1 MIMEGIEGI
10 IEFIS
15 DVSEA
20 FHLSSH
26 YYKWEIVGRK
36 VENREIDGIN
46 EEVVVDDGV
55 RVRIGWNGEDYWGSL
70 TKPDGTSYSLYEAY
84 IKMGL
89 VEKYGAFIFCED
101 AEESEDYSIRLEKA
115 LKNELFK
122 CAGMEQRIY
131 IIKELVSNAASLI
144 LSREF
149 RRVSNA
155 MYSITCNGSFSYNDY
170 GTDEEVTIYR
180 DGDKSGILNAFE
192 ITDFL
197 LSNGEGLLFSIG
209 NICHLW
215 NIDLVKA
222 VQEVVNIRGH
232 MELVNWDMF
241 GLREPISVN
250 EPVQAIVGNAKQATV
265 LQRWLVLRSLM
276 EMAVD
281 WRLTDD
287 DNRLNY
293 NKTDIADF
301 LCFLCG
307 GSAQRT
313 RKMLEE
319 DIPPKDVAGIIP
331 YLDKIGLAKVA
342 EYIKKR

>member
-1 MIMEGIEGI
+1 
-10 IEFIS
+10 
-15 DVSEA
+15 
-20 FHLSSH
+20 
-26 YYKWEIVGRK
+26 
-36 VENREIDGIN
+36 
-46 EEVVVDDGV
+46 
-55 RVRIGWNGEDYWGSL
+55 
-70 TKPDGTSYSLYEAY
+70 
-84 IKMGL
+84 MGL

-155 MYSITCNGSFSYNDY
+155 MYSITCNESFSYNDY

-180 DGDKSGILNAFE
+180 DGDKSGIFNAFE

-222 VQEVVNIRGH
+222 VQEVVNIQGH

-319 DIPPKDVAGIIP
+319 DIPSKDVAGIIP